1 MIGRGLTARGAVVA
15 FVAAFT
21 LATVP
26 DAVAVPPPPPNPS
39 DEELQASSDEATGI
53 AERVGSLAN
62 QVAEASAALTAAQL
76 ELAASYDEVT
86 AAQQR
91 VHSTRAAAQA
101 AQVAADNAHAE
112 VDAAITQL
120 QRARRQLDQFAAASF
135 RQGSAIGSLSA
146 YLGSDSPRD
155 LLARA
160 SMLNAVGSSRL
171 NALDSVRQAM
181 STKANADAAA
191 RAATQEATARAEAA
205 EEAKIA
211 ATHAYE
217 AAAANETAAQRRTA
231 KLLNRKKSLEAR
243 LAQAQRTFAE
253 LQGQRQEYADWQ
265 SSRRAAEEAAAAARN
280 RPPTANPPAPRP
292 APHDHPARP
301 GSSGVVAPTTG
312 VITSTYG
319 PRWGSIHYGLD
330 IANSLGTPIVSVL
343 DGVVI
348 SSGPASGFG
357 LWVRVRHDNGIITV
371 YGHINETL
379 VYVGQRVAAG
389 EQIATIGNR
398 GQSTGP
404 HLHLEVHKNGYKI
417 DPLVWLRANGVSI

>member
-26 DAVAVPPPPPNPS
+26 HAVAVPPPPPNPT
-39 DEELQASSDEATGI
+39 DEELQASSAEARGI
-53 AERVGSLAN
+53 AERVGRLAN

-76 ELAASYDEVT
+76 ELATSYDEVT
-86 AAQQR
+86 AAQRR
-91 VHSTRAAAQA
+91 VRSARAAARA
-101 AQVAADNAHAE
+101 AQVAAADARTE

-135 RQGSAIGSLSA
+135 RQGSTIGSLSA
-146 YLGSDSPRD
+146 YVGSESPQD

-160 SMLNAVGSSRL
+160 SILNAVGSSRL

-191 RAATQEATARAEAA
+191 RAATQKATARAKAA
-205 EEAKIA
+205 ERAKTA
-211 ATHAYE
+211 ATQAYE
-217 AAAANETAAQRRTA
+217 AAAANETAAQRRTTE
-231 KLLNRKKSLEAR
+231 LMNRKESLEAR
-243 LAQAQRTFAE
+243 LAQAQHTFAE
-253 LQGQRQEYADWQ
+253 LQDQRQEYADWQ
-265 SSRRAAEEAAAAARN
+265 ASRRAAEEAAAAARS
-280 RPPTANPPAPRP
+280 RPSTAGPLAPRP
-292 APHDHPARP
+292 ASHDHPVRP
-301 GSSGVVAPTTG
+301 GSSGVVVPTTG

-330 IANSLGTPIVSVL
+330 IANSLGTPIVSVM

-357 LWVRVRHDNGIITV
+357 LWVRVRHGNGIITV

-404 HLHLEVHKNGYKI
+404 HLHFEVHKNDYKI
-417 DPLVWLRANGVSI
+417 DPLVWLRANGVAI

>member
-1 MIGRGLTARGAVVA
+1 MLGRGLTARGAVVA

-39 DEELQASSDEATGI
+39 DKELQASGDEARGI
-53 AERVGSLAN
+53 AERVSSLAN

-76 ELAASYDEVT
+76 ELATSYDEVT

-91 VHSTRAAAQA
+91 VHSTRAVAQAAQA
-101 AQVAADNAHAE
+101 AADNARAE

-120 QRARRQLDQFAAASF
+120 QQARRQLDQFAAASF
-135 RQGSAIGSLSA
+135 RQGSTIGSLGA

-155 LLARA
+155 LLTRA

-171 NALDSVRQAM
+171 DALDSVRQAM

-205 EEAKIA
+205 EQAKTA
-211 ATHAYE
+211 ATQAYE
-217 AAAANETAAQRRTA
+217 AAAASETAAQRRTA
-231 KLLNRKKSLEAR
+231 ELLNRKESLETR
-243 LAQAQRTFAE
+243 LARAQRTFAE
-253 LQGQRQEYADWQ
+253 LQGQRQEYANWQ
-265 SSRRAAEEAAAAARN
+265 ANRRAAEEAAAARS
-280 RPPTANPPAPRP
+280 RPPTASPPAPRP
-292 APHDHPARP
+292 ASHDHPVRP

-330 IANSLGTPIVSVL
+330 IANSIGTPIVSVM

-404 HLHLEVHKNGYKI
+404 HLHFEVHKNGYKI
-417 DPLVWLRANGVSI
+417 DPLVWLRTNGVAI